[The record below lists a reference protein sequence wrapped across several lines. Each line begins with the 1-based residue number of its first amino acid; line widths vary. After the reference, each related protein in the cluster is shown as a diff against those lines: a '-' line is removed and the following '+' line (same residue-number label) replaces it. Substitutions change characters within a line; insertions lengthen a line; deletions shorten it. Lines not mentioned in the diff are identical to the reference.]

1 ALRVL
6 KFRACVQFM
15 EALHDMRSAGRAR
28 CISSMALCGQSPRD
42 GRKAMHEL
50 LTGWDIVFFSA
61 EWSEPCIKMRKI
73 LDDLGVQYLRVNTD
87 TPDLKCVVDH
97 HNVSAIPTLMV
108 RGTKLVGLRSP
119 EVTKDFIN
127 A

>member
-1 ALRVL
+1 
-6 KFRACVQFM
+6 
-15 EALHDMRSAGRAR
+15 
-28 CISSMALCGQSPRD
+28 
-42 GRKAMHEL
+42 MHEL

-127 A
+127 AELIRKASSQGSP